1 MNTDIE
7 KKLNEVTN
15 LISLPEVYIKVNNL
29 MDNPNSDM
37 YKFAE
42 VVIVG
47 LGLSALILTLV
58 NST

>member
-1 MNTDIE
+1 MNTDFE
-7 KKLNEVTN
+7 NKLNEITS
-15 LISLPEVYIKVNNL
+15 LISLPEVYIKVNSL
-29 MDNPNSDM
+29 MDNLNSDM